1 MEELDVQPVLVE
13 SSERRDSVALL
24 EAQHEL
30 LRRVVG
36 GLELV
41 EPSTLLRRSNSVP
54 CRSMSSQPG
63 RGVTQSSRVAARTA
77 RSSSTST
84 STSMT
89 TPSCSPG
96 VGRGLT

>member
-84 STSMT
+84 SMT